1 MSFDISKA
9 IEAKSDQL
17 NAIDYAAGPGIV
29 TITEA
34 RPGDADQQVWLK
46 VAEHPGKYFKPSK
59 TALRVI
65 AKGWGT
71 DASQYVGKRLELYN
85 DPDVMWAGQKVGG
98 IRVSAMSHI
107 EKPFKMRLPVSRG
120 KTQEVTV
127 KQLPDAPQAAQ
138 QQVDEAPDY
147 EALIQQ
153 ANGDQE
159 KLRQLWSWASANY
172 ATEEVLNKIQAAA
185 QPPAQGE
192 QQ

>member
-34 RPGDADQQVWLK
+34 RPGDADQQVWLS

-71 DASQYVGKRLELYN
+71 DANQYVGKRIEPYN
-85 DPDVMWAGQKVGG
+85 DPEVMRAGQKVGG

-107 EKPFKMRLPVSRG
+107 EGPFKMRLPVSRG
-120 KTQEVTV
+120 KSQEVTV
-127 KQLPDAPQAAQ
+127 KPLPDEPSQQDWQALLQDAQGDRDKLLALHTRATFENAPQDILDAIIQAGQQAAQ
-138 QQVDEAPDY
+138 PE
-147 EALIQQ
+147 
-153 ANGDQE
+153 
-159 KLRQLWSWASANY
+159 
-172 ATEEVLNKIQAAA
+172 
-185 QPPAQGE
+185 GE
-192 QQ
+192 Q

>member
-34 RPGDADQQVWLK
+34 RPGDADQQVWLS

-71 DASQYVGKRLELYN
+71 DANQYVGKRLELYN

-107 EKPFKMRLPVSRG
+107 EGPFKMRLPVSRG

-127 KQLPDAPQAAQ
+127 KQLPDEPQPAQDAAQ
-138 QQVDEAPDY
+138 DADWYAAIEEAAGDTDALRTLWQTASKNNASQQVLQA
-147 EALIQQ
+147 IQT
-153 ANGDQE
+153 A
-159 KLRQLWSWASANY
+159 
-172 ATEEVLNKIQAAA
+172 
-185 QPPAQGE
+185 AQGE

>member
-17 NAIDYAAGPGIV
+17 NAIDYAASPGIV

-71 DASQYVGKRLELYN
+71 DANQYVGRRLELYN
-85 DPDVMWAGQKVGG
+85 DPDVTWAGQKVGG

-127 KQLPDAPQAAQ
+127 QVLPDAPQPQ
-138 QQVDEAPDY
+138 QDWQ
-147 EALIQQ
+147 ALIQQ
-153 ANGDQE
+153 ANGDRDALLHLHQ
-159 KLRQLWSWASANY
+159 Q
-172 ATEEVLNKIQAAA
+172 ATAQGAPQDVIQAIIEAGK
-185 QPPAQGE
+185 QTQGE

>member
-34 RPGDADQQVWLK
+34 RPGDADQQVWLS

-71 DASQYVGKRLELYN
+71 DASQYVGRRLELYN
-85 DPDVMWAGQKVGG
+85 DPDVTWAGQKVGG

-120 KTQEVTV
+120 KTQEVSI
-127 KQLPDAPQAAQ
+127 KKLEGPAPQQPSDADWYAAIE
-138 QQVDEAPDY
+138 EA
-147 EALIQQ
+147 A
-153 ANGDQE
+153 GDTDA
-159 KLRQLWSWASANY
+159 LRQLWQDASKQGASQQ
-172 ATEEVLNKIQAAA
+172 VLQAIQTA
-185 QPPAQGE
+185 AQGE
-192 QQ
+192 QA

>member
-34 RPGDADQQVWLK
+34 RPGDADQPVWLK

-71 DASQYVGKRLELYN
+71 DANQYVGRRLELYN
-85 DPDVMWAGQKVGG
+85 DPDVTWAGQKVGG

-127 KQLPDAPQAAQ
+127 QVLPDAPPTDWQTLLQDAQ
-138 QQVDEAPDY
+138 
-147 EALIQQ
+147 
-153 ANGDQE
+153 GDRE
-159 KLRQLWSWASANY
+159 KLLALHQR
-172 ATEEVLNKIQAAA
+172 ATNENAPQDILDAIIQAGQATA
-185 QPPAQGE
+185 QPQGE
-192 QQ
+192 Q

>member
-17 NAIDYAAGPGIV
+17 NAIDYAASPGIV

-34 RPGDADQQVWLK
+34 RPGDADQQVWLS

-71 DASQYVGKRLELYN
+71 DANQYVGRRLELYN
-85 DPDVMWAGQKVGG
+85 DPDVTWAGQKVGG

-127 KQLPDAPQAAQ
+127 QVLPDAPPTDWQALLQDAQ
-138 QQVDEAPDY
+138 GDRDKLLQ
-147 EALIQQ
+147 LHQQ
-153 ANGDQE
+153 ATSGRAPQDI
-159 KLRQLWSWASANY
+159 LDA
-172 ATEEVLNKIQAAA
+172 IIAAGQQTT
-185 QPPAQGE
+185 QPP
-192 QQ
+192 QQEEGN

>member
-17 NAIDYAAGPGIV
+17 NAIDYAAGPGVV

-34 RPGDADQQVWLK
+34 KQGDHDQPVWLK

-65 AKGWGT
+65 AKGWGL
-71 DASQYVGKRLELYN
+71 DANQYIGKRLELYN
-85 DPDVMWAGQKVGG
+85 DPEVMWAGQKVGG

-107 EKPFKMRLPVSRG
+107 EGPFKMRLPVSRG

-127 KQLPDAPQAAQ
+127 KQLPDEPQQAPQADWWALLQDAQ
-138 QQVDEAPDY
+138 GDRDKLLALHQRATNENAPQDILD
-147 EALIQQ
+147 AIIQAGQQ
-153 ANGDQE
+153 A
-159 KLRQLWSWASANY
+159 
-172 ATEEVLNKIQAAA
+172 T
-185 QPPAQGE
+185 QPEGE
-192 QQ
+192 Q

>member
-34 RPGDADQQVWLK
+34 RPGDADQQVWLS

-71 DASQYVGKRLELYN
+71 DANQYVGKRLELYN
-85 DPDVMWAGQKVGG
+85 DPEVMWAGQKVGG

-107 EKPFKMRLPVSRG
+107 DGPFKMRLPVSRG
-120 KTQEVTV
+120 RSQEVTV
-127 KQLPDAPQAAQ
+127 KQLPDEPQQ
-138 QQVDEAPDY
+138 PPQTDWQ
-147 EALIQQ
+147 ALITG
-153 ANGDQE
+153 ANGDQDT
-159 KLRQLWSWASANY
+159 LRDLWQQ
-172 ATEEVLNKIQAAA
+172 ATQQQAPQDVFDAIQAAA
-185 QPPAQGE
+185 TPPQEGAN
-192 QQ
+192 

>member
-34 RPGDADQQVWLK
+34 RPGDADQQVWLS

-71 DASQYVGKRLELYN
+71 DASQYVGRRLELYN
-85 DPDVMWAGQKVGG
+85 DPDVTWAGQKVGG

-127 KQLPDAPQAAQ
+127 QVLPDAPPTDWQALLQDAQ
-138 QQVDEAPDY
+138 GDRDKLLALHTRATSEKAPQDVIAAIIEAGK
-147 EALIQQ
+147 Q
-153 ANGDQE
+153 
-159 KLRQLWSWASANY
+159 
-172 ATEEVLNKIQAAA
+172 A
-185 QPPAQGE
+185 QPAEQGE
-192 QQ
+192 QA